1 MKQKQTRLVG
11 AHSKLSNQRNIQLNF
26 AYTLEI
32 ASSSIEFQEHT
43 IDEYDS
49 YILMAS
55 KDKQIF

>member
-1 MKQKQTRLVG
+1 M
-11 AHSKLSNQRNIQLNF
+11 SNQRNIQLNF